1 MGTVNLISAY
11 KGARAYDDCCNKK
24 SNAPEPPYPLKP
36 VEINTLASLCDELQA
51 LMVPFSVFD
60 GYYIGYIIKQISKEF
75 DLLRFSDDMVVNIE
89 LKSNLDHLSASK
101 KTDKILKQMIKNHYY
116 LNAMKKE
123 IHIYTF
129 VENDGLYR
137 YNQEDQTTEKVNI
150 SELSDILISQTF
162 NEEIFPDK
170 LFLPFNYL
178 ISPFTK
184 TEQFIDGKYFL
195 TEHQEEIK
203 KKILKALNGEY
214 SFSCLTADAGTGKT
228 LLLYDI
234 AKNYVDSSVI
244 IHCGKLNSGHNK
256 LISDYK
262 WNIQPIKNVPY
273 FEGDLESN
281 LENTAA
287 DSEDSYMTPNIK
299 VIFIDESQRIKKDQL
314 SMIMAVSFKYKIP
327 IVFSYDPKQY
337 LNKDENKDIYDYL
350 TKNYNID
357 SYGCEITK
365 YRLTKKIRTNP
376 KIASFISNLL
386 KIGSETGSRSYE
398 NVSVEYFDSKNEMKS
413 YIEYLTQKKKWEF
426 ITYTS
431 VKRTDEKISDITEL
445 SDINAHDV
453 IGQEFEK
460 VAFVMDK
467 NFRYDEHNNL
477 TYSKNSFY
485 DLSGMFYQIITRTVG
500 KLKIIVYKDELLY
513 YKLLSIKSLDNKN

>member
-1 MGTVNLISAY
+1 MIIAIS
-11 KGARAYDDCCNKK
+11 
-24 SNAPEPPYPLKP
+24 S
-36 VEINTLASLCDELQA
+36 
-51 LMVPFSVFD
+51 
-60 GYYIGYIIKQISKEF
+60 
-75 DLLRFSDDMVVNIE
+75 
-89 LKSNLDHLSASK
+89 
-101 KTDKILKQMIKNHYY
+101 
-116 LNAMKKE
+116 
-123 IHIYTF
+123 
-129 VENDGLYR
+129 
-137 YNQEDQTTEKVNI
+137 
-150 SELSDILISQTF
+150 
-162 NEEIFPDK
+162 
-170 LFLPFNYL
+170 
-178 ISPFTK
+178 
-184 TEQFIDGKYFL
+184 
-195 TEHQEEIK
+195 
-203 KKILKALNGEY
+203 
-214 SFSCLTADAGTGKT
+214 
-228 LLLYDI
+228 
-234 AKNYVDSSVI
+234 
-244 IHCGKLNSGHNK
+244 
-256 LISDYK
+256 
-262 WNIQPIKNVPY
+262 
-273 FEGDLESN
+273 
-281 LENTAA
+281 
-287 DSEDSYMTPNIK
+287 
-299 VIFIDESQRIKKDQL
+299 
-314 SMIMAVSFKYKIP
+314 KYKIP

-350 TKNYNID
+350 NKNYNIK

-513 YKLLSIKSLDNKN
+513 YKLLSIKSLDNNN